1 MIDLQSSAFGPYALG
16 SAILVLQLL
25 ALALY
30 TGTVRV
36 LRKKWV
42 NPEDAK
48 VNKGEHVDQDHEDV
62 QRVRRAH
69 YNLLENAVPFFVI
82 GALYAA
88 TGAPH
93 KGAVI
98 YTATFVGVRLLH
110 TVFYLLGIQ
119 PFRTIMFAIGVLAC
133 VGMAVQVLMV
143 LA

>member
-1 MIDLQSSAFGPYALG
+1 MIDLQSSAFGPYAIG
-16 SAILVLQLL
+16 CAILVLQLI

-30 TGTVRV
+30 TGTVRA
-36 LRKKWV
+36 LRKKFV

-48 VNKGEHVDQDHEDV
+48 TFKGDAAEQDHSDV

-69 YNLLENAVPFFVI
+69 YNLLENAVPFFVV

-88 TGAPH
+88 TGATH

-110 TVFYLLGIQ
+110 SVFYIFGIQ
-119 PFRTIMFAIGVLAC
+119 PFRTMTFAIGAAAC
-133 VGMAVQVLMV
+133 IGMAVQVLMV

>member
-1 MIDLQSSAFGPYALG
+1 MIDFQSSAFGPYALG
-16 SAILVLQLL
+16 SAILVLQLIV
-25 ALALY
+25 LALY
-30 TGTVRV
+30 TGTVRA

-48 VNKGEHVDQDHEDV
+48 LNKGEHTEQDHADV
-62 QRVRRAH
+62 QRVHRAH

-88 TGAPH
+88 TGATH

-119 PFRTIMFAIGVLAC
+119 PFRTMMFAIGALAC
-133 VGMAVQVLMV
+133 IGMAVQVLMV
-143 LA
+143 LV

>member
-16 SAILVLQLL
+16 SAILVLQLI

-30 TGTVRV
+30 TGTVRA

-48 VNKGEHVDQDHEDV
+48 LNKGESTEQDHPDV
-62 QRVRRAH
+62 RRAWRAH

-82 GALYAA
+82 GALYVA
-88 TGAPH
+88 TGATH
-93 KGAVI
+93 KGATI

-110 TVFYLLGIQ
+110 SVFYILGIQ
-119 PFRTIMFAIGVLAC
+119 PFRTIMFAVGVAAC
-133 VGMAVQVLMV
+133 IGMAVQVLMV
-143 LA
+143 VA